1 MLIKMHSTTYTF
13 YNPLVYDY
21 LVYLKFDHS
30 IFSNSGIMKLKNNLN
45 LFSQKDLEN
54 KFLNKNL
61 PVIRVGDTIKLGVS
75 ITEGNKER
83 VQFTEGVI
91 IAKKNSGLNAT
102 ITLRRVMQGVGVE
115 RVYLLHS
122 PKLKSVEVL
131 RSSKVRRSKL
141 YYLRLRFGKA
151 TRLQQRFD

>member
-1 MLIKMHSTTYTF
+1 
-13 YNPLVYDY
+13 
-21 LVYLKFDHS
+21 
-30 IFSNSGIMKLKNNLN
+30 MKLKNNLEA
-45 LFSQKDLEN
+45 LSQKDLQD
-54 KFLNKNL
+54 KFLNVNL
-61 PVIRVGDTIKLGVS
+61 PIIRVGDTVKLGVS

-83 VQFTEGVI
+83 VQFTEGVV

-102 ITLRRVMQGVGVE
+102 ITLRRVMQGIGVE

-122 PKLKSVEVL
+122 PKLKSLEVL

>member
-1 MLIKMHSTTYTF
+1 
-13 YNPLVYDY
+13 
-21 LVYLKFDHS
+21 
-30 IFSNSGIMKLKNNLN
+30 MKIKNNLDSI
-45 LFSQKDLEN
+45 SQKDLEN
-54 KFLNKNL
+54 KFLNVNL
-61 PVIRVGDTIKLGVS
+61 PLIRVGDTIKLGVS
-75 ITEGNKER
+75 ITEVNKER
-83 VQFTEGVI
+83 VQFTEGVV

-122 PKLKSVEVL
+122 PKLKSLEVL

>member
-1 MLIKMHSTTYTF
+1 
-13 YNPLVYDY
+13 
-21 LVYLKFDHS
+21 
-30 IFSNSGIMKLKNNLN
+30 MKLKNNLESI
-45 LFSQKDLEN
+45 SQKDLEN
-54 KFLNKNL
+54 KFLNANL
-61 PVIRVGDTIKLGVS
+61 PLIRVGDTLKLGVS

-83 VQFTEGVI
+83 VQFTEGVV

-122 PKLKSVEVL
+122 PKLKSLEVL